1 MSLADLEDKLLSAPK
16 SSTPATTNVK
26 STVEKPKVTAPP
38 KVEKPKVEK
47 PKIEKPVAKTSPNT
61 KTIEAPKVEPPKT
74 TTPTPKVEPV
84 KPVPKKVTAVTK
96 APTVSA
102 EPANISLGVALG
114 AAPLVVLPL
123 LALGAGRGALSKT
136 VARREQIQK
145 EIEAVEKKKRAKFN
159 PPADS
164 VGIAKATAFLGGAAA
179 SLALIIAAPFSDMKE
194 LKLPEAPKPVAKPQ
208 VIKTVKVKNLVEE
221 VKKESKAPAAP
232 ATGGLAVRTFAKKA
246 EIGRAHV

>member
-1 MSLADLEDKLLSAPK
+1 MKYCAAVVASVLSLSDPAHSFGGFYSSSFNGLITSSGSTRSMGGLRMSLADLEDKLLSAPK

-26 STVEKPKVTAPP
+26 STVEKPKVTPPP

-47 PKIEKPVAKTSPNT
+47 PKIQKPVAKTS
-61 KTIEAPKVEPPKT
+61 
-74 TTPTPKVEPV
+74 PTPKVEPV

-164 VGIAKATAFLGGAAA
+164 VGIAKATVRRRFM
-179 SLALIIAAPFSDMKE
+179 P
-194 LKLPEAPKPVAKPQ
+194 
-208 VIKTVKVKNLVEE
+208 
-221 VKKESKAPAAP
+221 
-232 ATGGLAVRTFAKKA
+232 RTFSFSGQISKLS
-246 EIGRAHV
+246 

>member
-26 STVEKPKVTAPP
+26 TTVEKPKVATPP

-47 PKIEKPVAKTSPNT
+47 PKIEKPVAKTSQ

-74 TTPTPKVEPV
+74 TTPPPKVEAV
-84 KPVPKKVTAVTK
+84 KPVPKTVTAVTK

-145 EIEAVEKKKRAKFN
+145 EIEAVEKKKKAKFN

-164 VGIAKATAFLGGAAA
+164 VGIAKATVRRRFM
-179 SLALIIAAPFSDMKE
+179 P
-194 LKLPEAPKPVAKPQ
+194 
-208 VIKTVKVKNLVEE
+208 
-221 VKKESKAPAAP
+221 
-232 ATGGLAVRTFAKKA
+232 RTFSFFEQIK
-246 EIGRAHV
+246 

>member
-26 STVEKPKVTAPP
+26 STVEKPKVTPPP

-164 VGIAKATAFLGGAAA
+164 VGIAKATVRRRFM
-179 SLALIIAAPFSDMKE
+179 P
-194 LKLPEAPKPVAKPQ
+194 
-208 VIKTVKVKNLVEE
+208 
-221 VKKESKAPAAP
+221 
-232 ATGGLAVRTFAKKA
+232 RTFSFSGQISKLS
-246 EIGRAHV
+246 